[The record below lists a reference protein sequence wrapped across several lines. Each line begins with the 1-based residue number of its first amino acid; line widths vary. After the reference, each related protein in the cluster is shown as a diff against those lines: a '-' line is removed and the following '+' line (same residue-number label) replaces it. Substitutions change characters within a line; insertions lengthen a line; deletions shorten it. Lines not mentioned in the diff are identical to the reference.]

1 MADPVQP
8 PLPYNQLPHALAYSV
23 EDGAALIGLRS
34 TKAWQCIAA
43 GLITPIRVGRR
54 TLVPYTELQRFLAL
68 PQAEIDAALAAYKQ
82 RRGAR

>member
-8 PLPYNQLPHALAYSV
+8 PLPYNHLPHALAYSV
-23 EDGAALIGLRS
+23 DGGAALIGLRS
-34 TKAWQCIAA
+34 TKVWECIAA
-43 GLITPIRVGRR
+43 DLITPIRVGRR

-82 RRGAR
+82 RKGSR

>member
-1 MADPVQP
+1 MTEPVHP
-8 PLPYNQLPHALAYSV
+8 PLPHDQRPHALAYSV

-34 TKAWQCIAA
+34 TKAWECIAA

-54 TLVPYTELQRFLAL
+54 TLVPYTELERFLAL